1 MKQRGLTQRA
11 LLGAGVITIS
21 ILLVG
26 LISVLGDRTRFEAL
40 PTGDQL
46 GQDSGEAFADYAVR
60 AQDSLATA
68 PADEQVYGLVTF
80 TSALPPERAS
90 SALESLARINA
101 VVPPDAA
108 PIAVGEPQQGHDRSQ
123 IFEMAVRD
131 RPISSVVARDEGE
144 TFRRLAER
152 DDIATVEVLPADAV
166 WGAFGIRPVDAGA
179 AHGDE

>member
-1 MKQRGLTQRA
+1 MNQRSPMRRA
-11 LLGAGVITIS
+11 
-21 ILLVG
+21 LVG
-26 LISVLGDRTRFEAL
+26 LGAVAVITSLIVLISLLGDRTRFEAL

-131 RPISSVVARDEGE
+131 HPISSVVARDDGE

-179 AHGDE
+179 AHGDG